1 MPTSSPIVAGEFR
14 LEGDDGMSSGGV
26 PSIMDSRNTI
36 EIEDPDFMFADDGEI
51 IQFSPR
57 RSVDRTTARTPGA
70 TMSSDARTSAWAP
83 KEHMKGHRAGNQV
96 SFTALFH
103 IFSHRDTSHW
113 SCGLASL
120 PLPGLRIQRRTTSLL
135 PPEPTRAHEDVLVC
149 LVFCTS
155 SLSES
160 PVPSHNF
167 RF

>member
-1 MPTSSPIVAGEFR
+1 
-14 LEGDDGMSSGGV
+14 
-26 PSIMDSRNTI
+26 
-36 EIEDPDFMFADDGEI
+36 
-51 IQFSPR
+51 
-57 RSVDRTTARTPGA
+57 
-70 TMSSDARTSAWAP
+70 MSSDARTSAWAP

-135 PPEPTRAHEDVLVC
+135 LPEPTRAHEDVLVC
-149 LVFCTS
+149 LVVCTS
-155 SLSES
+155 SLSEF
-160 PVPSHNF
+160 PLPSHNF